1 MKTGP
6 EMKNFEALLR
16 KRGFG
21 AVPDVHAE
29 KEILERYQDDCA
41 VLVLD
46 CSGFT
51 RITQSKGVIHF
62 LSLVVA
68 MRDVIKP
75 QFKAHDAIAWW
86 HEADNLFAIFPT
98 AFSALRSALAAQ
110 QAMYEAN
117 RVRESF
123 NQMDV
128 CIGLGS
134 GKMLRIGTEDIY
146 GDQMNLACKLGED
159 VARGREILITQAFYE
174 EIKDRPEFKDLRFNP
189 RKILASE
196 VEILHYH
203 VEYEHLTL
211 ATLKP

>member
-6 EMKNFEALLR
+6 EMKHFEALLR
-16 KRGFG
+16 RRGFG

-29 KEILERYQDDCA
+29 REIFERYQDDCA

-51 RITQSKGVIHF
+51 RITQSKGIIHF

-75 QFKAHDAIAWW
+75 LFPANDAIAWW

-98 AFSALRSALAAQ
+98 SWQALRSALAAQ
-110 QAMYEAN
+110 KAMDEAN
-117 RVRESF
+117 AIREPF
-123 NQMDV
+123 NRLDV
-128 CIGLGS
+128 CIGLDS
-134 GKMLRIGTEDIY
+134 GKLLRIGTEDIY

-159 VARGREILITQAFYE
+159 IARGREILSTDAFYE
-174 EIKDRPEFKDLRFNP
+174 GLKDREAFKTLRFAP
-189 RKILASE
+189 KQTRASD
-196 VEILHYH
+196 VEIHYYA
-203 VEYEHLTL
+203 VESDT
-211 ATLKP
+211 KV